1 MFDKKDKI
9 FDNTFQDQDFDLDS
23 SISFQVSPQ
32 YMDNTDEEDKINL
45 EMIRRDIHALIV
57 VSRFKSFNDL
67 DDLAEAKKLKKVDIN
82 EVYEFVA
89 GELVEKYSLI
99 EIFAET
105 ADYFNVNP
113 TKFYASLSNKFKEDL
128 IQALDSRTEIL
139 KRKKIN
145 SLF

>member
-67 DDLAEAKKLKKVDIN
+67 DDLAEAKKLKKIDIN

-105 ADYFNVNP
+105 SDYFNVNP